1 MLLESNNS
9 DSYSLKNVSNQ
20 DLSINKTDYEQKK
33 FNGEK
38 VEDFR
43 KQQEYGPK
51 KFIKPW
57 RTGTKSQQ
65 QYAPKGHKKGF
76 RGKTVAARK

>member
-1 MLLESNNS
+1 MAIDKLKLSTSELQQIQEAIMLLESNNS

-51 KFIKPW
+51 KFIKP
-57 RTGTKSQQ
+57 
-65 QYAPKGHKKGF
+65 
-76 RGKTVAARK
+76 